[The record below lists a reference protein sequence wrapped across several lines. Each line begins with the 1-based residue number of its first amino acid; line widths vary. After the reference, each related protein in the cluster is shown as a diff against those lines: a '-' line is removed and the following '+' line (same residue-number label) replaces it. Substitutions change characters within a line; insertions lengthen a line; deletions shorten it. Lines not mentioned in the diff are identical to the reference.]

1 MNYQNLK
8 VMSKIVDDS
17 RTQIIIMHKW
27 RGWVKRKGMLLF
39 RQPHNQIVRAARMK
53 RSEGEINRGWKQ
65 ENPSARNSF
74 LQ

>member
-1 MNYQNLK
+1 
-8 VMSKIVDDS
+8 MSQIVDDS
-17 RTQIIIMHKW
+17 RTQIIILHKW
-27 RGWVKRKGMLLF
+27 GGWVKSKGMLLF
-39 RQPHNQIVRAARMK
+39 RQPQPNQIVRAARMK